1 MKKVFLCLAVFAMSL
16 TAIGQEKEEK
26 VLRHKGFETNR
37 FIDNWE
43 ITVLGGVQSFNAG
56 QVFNGETAD
65 QISLFGNIGDRVMPA
80 FQISLGKWITPSFG
94 ARLAYQGLGLN
105 DGTDTNRFSNSTY
118 HYLHADAMVNLTNWI
133 CGYKSDRLYNAV
145 LIGGFGWATSQK
157 QNLTDAQL
165 EGSENSWNDEFAV
178 TAGISNRFRLCD
190 AWAIHVD
197 LTGFLT
203 KEGFLNVPTQG
214 IYGFNYEL
222 MAGVSYKLPTERNF
236 YAVDYTPY
244 KNKIYSLEQDL
255 ASSRK
260 DVEKGQSDNAEL
272 KDQLAKERKAKE
284 QALAEA
290 KRIKETFSL
299 SNGQSLSIYFTIDC
313 SKVTD
318 RNMENIKFL
327 AEAIKTSAKNRV
339 FTITGYADEQTGT
352 SEHNMELS
360 KRRAEAV
367 YNALIDLG
375 VDSNKLK
382 VEYKGD
388 TEQPFTGRPYMN
400 RVAVVR

>member
-37 FIDNWE
+37 FFDNWE
-43 ITVLGGVQSFNAG
+43 VSALGGVQAFQAL
-56 QVFNGETAD
+56 GEVELPSTNFANE
-65 QISLFGNIGDRVMPA
+65 FMPA
-80 FQISLGKWITPSFG
+80 FQISVGKWVTPVFG
-94 ARLAYQGLGLN
+94 ARLAYQGFGVN
-105 DGTDTNRFSNSTY
+105 DGTELNDSTNLSY
-118 HYLHADAMVNLTNWI
+118 HYLHTDIMVNLTNWI
-133 CGYKSDRLYNAV
+133 CGYKADRFYNAV
-145 LIGGFGWATSQK
+145 VIGGFGWAASQS
-157 QNLTDAQL
+157 QDMTD
-165 EGSENSWNDEFAV
+165 SEWNDEFAATV
-178 TAGISNRFRLCD
+178 GLSNRFRICD
-190 AWAIHVD
+190 ALSANLD
-197 LTGFLT
+197 LTGFVT
-203 KEGFLNVPTQG
+203 KDEFRHVNQLLENEGNKG
-214 IYGFNYEL
+214 INFEL
-222 MAGVSYKLPTERNF
+222 MAGITYKFPKRGF
-236 YAVDYTPY
+236 DVVDYNPY
-244 KNKIYSLEQDL
+244 KNKISSLEQDL
-255 ASSRK
+255 AASHK
-260 DVEKGQSDNAEL
+260 DVEKGKSDNAEL
-272 KDQLAKERKAKE
+272 KDRLAKERKAKE
-284 QALAEA
+284 QAEAEA
-290 KRIKETFSL
+290 KRLKETFSL

-339 FTITGYADEQTGT
+339 FTITGYADEQTGS

-360 KRRAEAV
+360 KKRAEAV

>member
-37 FIDNWE
+37 FFDNWE
-43 ITVLGGVQSFNAG
+43 VSALGGVQAFQAL
-56 QVFNGETAD
+56 GEVELPSTNFAD
-65 QISLFGNIGDRVMPA
+65 EFMPA
-80 FQISLGKWITPSFG
+80 FQVSVGKWVTPVFG
-94 ARLAYQGLGLN
+94 ARIAYQGFGVN
-105 DGTDTNRFSNSTY
+105 DGTELNDSTNLSY
-118 HYLHADAMVNLTNWI
+118 HYLHTDIMVNLTNWI
-133 CGYKSDRLYNAV
+133 CGYKADRFYNAV
-145 LIGGFGWATSQK
+145 VIGGFGWAASQS
-157 QNLTDAQL
+157 QNMT
-165 EGSENSWNDEFAV
+165 EEEWNDEFASTV
-178 TAGISNRFRLCD
+178 GLSNRFRICD
-190 AWAIHVD
+190 ALSANLD
-197 LTGFLT
+197 LTGFIT
-203 KEGFLNVPTQG
+203 KDEFRHVNQLLEREGNKG
-214 IYGFNYEL
+214 INFEL
-222 MAGVSYKLPTERNF
+222 MAGITYKFPKRGF
-236 YAVDYTPY
+236 DVVDYNPY
-244 KNKIYSLEQDL
+244 KNKISSLEQDL
-255 ASSRK
+255 AASHK
-260 DVEKGQSDNAEL
+260 DVEKGKSDNAEL

-284 QALAEA
+284 QAIAEA
-290 KRIKETFSL
+290 KKIKETFSL

-339 FTITGYADEQTGT
+339 FTITGYADEQTGS

-360 KRRAEAV
+360 KKRAEAV

>member
-37 FIDNWE
+37 FFDNWE
-43 ITVLGGVQSFNAG
+43 VSALGGVQAFQAL
-56 QVFNGETAD
+56 GEVELPSTNFAD
-65 QISLFGNIGDRVMPA
+65 EFMPA
-80 FQISLGKWITPSFG
+80 FQVSIGKWVTPVFG
-94 ARLAYQGLGLN
+94 AKIAYQGFGIN
-105 DGTDTNRFSNSTY
+105 DGTELNDATNLSY
-118 HYLHADAMVNLTNWI
+118 HYLHTDIMVNLTNWI
-133 CGYKSDRLYNAV
+133 CGYKADRFYNAV
-145 LIGGFGWATSQK
+145 VIGGFGWAASQS
-157 QNLTDAQL
+157 QDMTD
-165 EGSENSWNDEFAV
+165 SEWNDEFATTV
-178 TAGISNRFRLCD
+178 GLSNRFRICD
-190 AWAIHVD
+190 ALTANLD
-197 LTGFLT
+197 LTGFVT
-203 KEGFLNVPTQG
+203 KDEFRHVNQLLEREGNKG
-214 IYGFNYEL
+214 INFEL
-222 MAGVSYKLPTERNF
+222 MAGITYKFPKRGF
-236 YAVDYTPY
+236 DVVDYNPY
-244 KNKIYSLEQDL
+244 KNKISSLEQDL
-255 ASSRK
+255 AASHK
-260 DVEKGQSDNAEL
+260 DVEKGKSDNAEL

-284 QALAEA
+284 QAIAEA

-339 FTITGYADEQTGT
+339 FTITGYADEQTGS

-360 KRRAEAV
+360 KKRAEAV

>member
-26 VLRHKGFETNR
+26 TFRLKGIETNR

-43 ITVLGGVQSFNAG
+43 VSALGGVQAFQA
-56 QVFNGETAD
+56 FGEVELPSTN
-65 QISLFGNIGDRVMPA
+65 FGDEFMPA
-80 FQISLGKWITPSFG
+80 FQVSVGKWITPVFG
-94 ARLAYQGLGLN
+94 ARLTYQGFGVN
-105 DGTDTNRFSNSTY
+105 DGTEGNDTTNLSY
-118 HYLHADAMVNLTNWI
+118 HYLHTDIMVNLTNWI
-133 CGYKSDRLYNAV
+133 CGYKSDRFYNAI
-145 LIGGFGWATSQK
+145 LLGGFGWAASQS
-157 QNLTDAQL
+157 QDMTD
-165 EGSENSWNDEFAV
+165 SEWNDEFAATV
-178 TAGISNRFRLCD
+178 GLSNRFRICD
-190 AWAIHVD
+190 ALSANLD
-197 LTGFLT
+197 LTGFIT
-203 KEGFLNVPTQG
+203 KDEFRHVNQLLENEGNKG
-214 IYGFNYEL
+214 INLEL
-222 MAGVSYKLPTERNF
+222 MAGITYRFPERGFNT
-236 YAVDYTPY
+236 VDYAPY
-244 KNKIYSLEQDL
+244 KNKISSLEQDL
-255 ASSRK
+255 AASHK
-260 DVEKGQSDNAEL
+260 DVQKGQSENADL
-272 KDQLAKERKAKE
+272 KDRLAKERKAKE
-284 QALAEA
+284 QAEAEA
-290 KRIKETFSL
+290 KRLKETLSL

-339 FTITGYADEQTGT
+339 FTITGYADEQTGS

-360 KRRAEAV
+360 KKRAESV

>member
-37 FIDNWE
+37 FFDNWE
-43 ITVLGGVQSFNAG
+43 VSALGGVQAFQAL
-56 QVFNGETAD
+56 GEVELPSTNFAD
-65 QISLFGNIGDRVMPA
+65 EFMPA
-80 FQISLGKWITPSFG
+80 FQISVGKWVTPVFG
-94 ARLAYQGLGLN
+94 ARLAYQGFGVN
-105 DGTDTNRFSNSTY
+105 DGTELNDSTNLSY
-118 HYLHADAMVNLTNWI
+118 HYLHTDIMVNLTNWI
-133 CGYKSDRLYNAV
+133 CGYKADRFYNAV
-145 LIGGFGWATSQK
+145 VIGGFGWAASQS
-157 QNLTDAQL
+157 QDMTD
-165 EGSENSWNDEFAV
+165 SEWNDEFAATV
-178 TAGISNRFRLCD
+178 GLSNRFRICD
-190 AWAIHVD
+190 ALSANLD
-197 LTGFLT
+197 LTGFVT
-203 KEGFLNVPTQG
+203 KDEFRHVNQLLEREGNKG
-214 IYGFNYEL
+214 INFEL
-222 MAGVSYKLPTERNF
+222 MAGITYKFPKRGF
-236 YAVDYTPY
+236 DVVDYNPY
-244 KNKIYSLEQDL
+244 KNKISSLEQDL
-255 ASSRK
+255 AASHK
-260 DVEKGQSDNAEL
+260 DVEKGKSDNAEL
-272 KDQLAKERKAKE
+272 KDQLAKERNAKE
-284 QALAEA
+284 QAEAEA
-290 KRIKETFSL
+290 KRLKETFSL

-360 KRRAEAV
+360 KKRAEAV

>member
-37 FIDNWE
+37 FFDNWE
-43 ITVLGGVQSFNAG
+43 VSALGGVQAFQAL
-56 QVFNGETAD
+56 GEVELPSTNFAD
-65 QISLFGNIGDRVMPA
+65 EFMPA
-80 FQISLGKWITPSFG
+80 FQISVGKWVTPVFG
-94 ARLAYQGLGLN
+94 ARLAYQGFGVN
-105 DGTDTNRFSNSTY
+105 DGTELNDSTNLSY
-118 HYLHADAMVNLTNWI
+118 HYLHTDIMVNLTNWI
-133 CGYKSDRLYNAV
+133 CGYKADRFYNAV
-145 LIGGFGWATSQK
+145 VIGGFGWAASQS
-157 QNLTDAQL
+157 QDMTD
-165 EGSENSWNDEFAV
+165 SEWNDEFAATV
-178 TAGISNRFRLCD
+178 GLSNRFRICD
-190 AWAIHVD
+190 ALSANLD
-197 LTGFLT
+197 LTGFVT
-203 KEGFLNVPTQG
+203 KDEFRHVNQLLEREGNKG
-214 IYGFNYEL
+214 INFEL
-222 MAGVSYKLPTERNF
+222 MAGITYKFPKRGF
-236 YAVDYTPY
+236 DVVDYNPY
-244 KNKIYSLEQDL
+244 KNKISSLEQDL
-255 ASSRK
+255 AASHK
-260 DVEKGQSDNAEL
+260 DVEKGKSDNAEL
-272 KDQLAKERKAKE
+272 KDRLAKERKAKE
-284 QALAEA
+284 QAEAEA
-290 KRIKETFSL
+290 KRLKETFSL

-339 FTITGYADEQTGT
+339 FTITGYADEQTGS

-360 KRRAEAV
+360 KKRAEAV

>member
-37 FIDNWE
+37 FFDNWE
-43 ITVLGGVQSFNAG
+43 VSALGGVQAFQAL
-56 QVFNGETAD
+56 GEVELPSTNFAD
-65 QISLFGNIGDRVMPA
+65 EFMPA
-80 FQISLGKWITPSFG
+80 FQVSVGKWVTPVFG
-94 ARLAYQGLGLN
+94 ARIAYQGFGIN
-105 DGTDTNRFSNSTY
+105 DGTELNDSTNLSY
-118 HYLHADAMVNLTNWI
+118 HYLHTDIMVNLTNWI
-133 CGYKSDRLYNAV
+133 CGYKADRFYNAV
-145 LIGGFGWATSQK
+145 VIGGFGWAASQS
-157 QNLTDAQL
+157 QNMT
-165 EGSENSWNDEFAV
+165 EEEWNDEFASTV
-178 TAGISNRFRLCD
+178 GLSNRFRICD
-190 AWAIHVD
+190 ALSANLD
-197 LTGFLT
+197 LTGFIT
-203 KEGFLNVPTQG
+203 KDEFRHVNQLLEREGNKG
-214 IYGFNYEL
+214 INFEL
-222 MAGVSYKLPTERNF
+222 MAGITYKFPKRGF
-236 YAVDYTPY
+236 DVVDYNPY
-244 KNKIYSLEQDL
+244 KNKISSLEQDL
-255 ASSRK
+255 AASHK
-260 DVEKGQSDNAEL
+260 DVEKGKSDNAEL

-284 QALAEA
+284 QAIAEA

-339 FTITGYADEQTGT
+339 FTITGYADEQTGS

-360 KRRAEAV
+360 KKRAEAV

>member
-1 MKKVFLCLAVFAMSL
+1 MKKVLLCLAVFAMSF

-37 FIDNWE
+37 LFDNWE
-43 ITVLGGVQSFNAG
+43 VSVLGGVQSFYVLGGSDANFSDA
-56 QVFNGETAD
+56 F
-65 QISLFGNIGDRVMPA
+65 MPEIQ
-80 FQISLGKWITPSFG
+80 FSVGKWVTPAFG
-94 ARLAYQGLGLN
+94 ARLAFQGFGIN
-105 DGTDTNRFSNSTY
+105 DGTDTNTFSNSSY
-118 HYLHADAMVNLTNWI
+118 HYLHTDVMVNLTNWI
-133 CGYKSDRLYNAV
+133 CGYKSDRFYNAV
-145 LIGGFGWATSQK
+145 LLGGFGWAASQR
-157 QNLTDAQL
+157 QNMTEAELENATDK
-165 EGSENSWNDEFAV
+165 WNDEFAATV
-178 TAGISNRFRLCD
+178 GLSNRFRICD
-190 AWAIHVD
+190 ALSANLD
-197 LTGFLT
+197 LNGMIVKDDFRNVLPSQ
-203 KEGFLNVPTQG
+203 EGNKG
-214 IYGFNYEL
+214 INFEL
-222 MAGVSYKLPTERNF
+222 MAGVTYKFPERGF
-236 YAVDYTPY
+236 DVVDYTPY
-244 KNKIYSLEQDL
+244 KRKISSLEQDL
-255 ASSRK
+255 AASRK
-260 DVEKGQSDNAEL
+260 DVERGNNDNNNL
-272 KDQLAKERKAKE
+272 KNQVEKERKAKE
-284 QALAEA
+284 QAIAEA

-299 SNGQSLSIYFTIDC
+299 STGQSLSIYFTIDC

-339 FTITGYADEQTGT
+339 FTITGYADEQTGS

-360 KRRAEAV
+360 KKRAEAV

>member
-26 VLRHKGFETNR
+26 TFRLKGIETNR

-43 ITVLGGVQSFNAG
+43 VSALGGVQAFQA
-56 QVFNGETAD
+56 FGEVELPSTN
-65 QISLFGNIGDRVMPA
+65 FGDEFMPA
-80 FQISLGKWITPSFG
+80 FQVSVGKWITPVFG
-94 ARLAYQGLGLN
+94 ARLAYQGFGVN
-105 DGTDTNRFSNSTY
+105 DGTEGNDTTNLSY
-118 HYLHADAMVNLTNWI
+118 HYLHTDIMVNLTNWI
-133 CGYKSDRLYNAV
+133 CGYKEDRFYNAI
-145 LIGGFGWATSQK
+145 LLGGFGWAASQS
-157 QNLTDAQL
+157 QDMTD
-165 EGSENSWNDEFAV
+165 SEWNDEYAATV
-178 TAGISNRFRLCD
+178 GLSNRFRICD
-190 AWAIHVD
+190 ALSANLD
-197 LTGFLT
+197 LTGFIT
-203 KEGFLNVPTQG
+203 KDEFRHVNQLLENEGNKG
-214 IYGFNYEL
+214 INLEL
-222 MAGVSYKLPTERNF
+222 MAGITYKFPKRGF
-236 YAVDYTPY
+236 DVVDYNPY
-244 KNKIYSLEQDL
+244 KNKISSLEQDL
-255 ASSRK
+255 AASHK
-260 DVEKGQSDNAEL
+260 DVEKGKSDNAEL
-272 KDQLAKERKAKE
+272 KDRLAKERKAKE
-284 QALAEA
+284 QAEAEA
-290 KRIKETFSL
+290 KRLKETLSL

-339 FTITGYADEQTGT
+339 FTITGYADEQTGS

-360 KRRAEAV
+360 KKRAEAV

>member
-1 MKKVFLCLAVFAMSL
+1 MSL

-37 FIDNWE
+37 FFDNWE
-43 ITVLGGVQSFNAG
+43 VSALGGVQAFQAL
-56 QVFNGETAD
+56 GEVELPSTNFAD
-65 QISLFGNIGDRVMPA
+65 EFMPA
-80 FQISLGKWITPSFG
+80 FQISVGKWVTPVFG
-94 ARLAYQGLGLN
+94 ARLAYQGFGVN
-105 DGTDTNRFSNSTY
+105 DGTELNDATNLSY
-118 HYLHADAMVNLTNWI
+118 HYLHTDIMVNLTNWI
-133 CGYKSDRLYNAV
+133 CGYKADRFYNAV
-145 LIGGFGWATSQK
+145 VIGGFGWAASQS
-157 QNLTDAQL
+157 QDMTD
-165 EGSENSWNDEFAV
+165 SEWNDEFAATV
-178 TAGISNRFRLCD
+178 GLSNRFRICD
-190 AWAIHVD
+190 ALSANLD
-197 LTGFLT
+197 LTGFVT
-203 KEGFLNVPTQG
+203 KDEFRHVNQLLEREGNKG
-214 IYGFNYEL
+214 INFEL
-222 MAGVSYKLPTERNF
+222 MAGITYKFPKRGF
-236 YAVDYTPY
+236 DVVDYNPY
-244 KNKIYSLEQDL
+244 KNKISSLEQDL
-255 ASSRK
+255 AASHK
-260 DVEKGQSDNAEL
+260 DVEKGKSDNAEL

-284 QALAEA
+284 QAIAEA
-290 KRIKETFSL
+290 KKIKETFSL

-339 FTITGYADEQTGT
+339 FTITGYADEQTGS

-360 KRRAEAV
+360 KKRAEAV